1 MKFRR
6 KKKMLN
12 VSKLFRNS
20 YDDCYL
26 SNLDLQNHEKETLHE
41 AKLEIRNTLKK
52 ELPRILKDMVGHDFE
67 PPRFYTQ
74 GSWAYKTLNAP
85 AQASQQADLDD
96 GCYLPL
102 SYIQEI
108 GKPGTATKIFFTA
121 VEKVLLPLAEQKSW
135 TLVTDK
141 PTCTRLEINAKA
153 HIDIPLYA
161 IPDEEFKT
169 LTKAVAMTM
178 DMKEARGYQSW
189 DELPATKVLL
199 AHRDLD
205 WIDSDPRPV
214 KEWFDDQCKLKGDQ
228 LRHIVRYLKGYR
240 DQVWESGGPSSILLM
255 SAAAPLFKKYDG
267 RDDLALEEVLR
278 GLPKKLIAGV
288 NNPAN
293 ESESL
298 TDRVEVEELLNI
310 AKQYENLNA
319 KLSAAL
325 AANDN
330 ISVCYWLRNEFGT
343 RLPNRPDLVSVTTP
357 DETIKL
363 SPSIITAT
371 PLVGRTE
378 AG

>member
-1 MKFRR
+1 
-6 KKKMLN
+6 MLN

-20 YDDCYL
+20 QDDCYL
-26 SNLDLQNHEKETLHE
+26 NNLDLQDHEKEKLQE
-41 AKLEIRNTLKK
+41 ARLEIRNTLRK
-52 ELPRILKDMVGHDFE
+52 ELPKILKEMVGQDFE
-67 PPRFYTQ
+67 PPRFFTQ

-108 GKPGTATKIFFTA
+108 KKPSTATKIFFAA
-121 VEKVLLPLAEQKSW
+121 VEKTLKPLADEKGW
-135 TLVTDK
+135 TLVTNK
-141 PTCTRLEINAKA
+141 PTCTRLEINASA

-161 IPDEEFKT
+161 IPDEEFET

-178 DMKEARGYQSW
+178 DMMEARGYQSW
-189 DELPATKVLL
+189 DDLPTTKVLL

-214 KEWFDDQCKLKGDQ
+214 KEWFNEQCDLKGEQ

-240 DQVWESGGPSSILLM
+240 DHTWESGGPSSILLM

-278 GLPKKLIAGV
+278 GLPKKFRDGV
-288 NNPAN
+288 KNPVNDA
-293 ESESL
+293 ESL
-298 TDRVEVEELLNI
+298 TDRLDPDELTNF
-310 AKQYENLNA
+310 ANQYEDLNT

-325 AANDN
+325 AASDN
-330 ISVCYWLRNEFGT
+330 KSVCNWLRKEFGV
-343 RLPNRPDLVSVTTP
+343 RLPDRPDLVSITTP
-357 DETIKL
+357 DETIKQ
-363 SPSIITAT
+363 SPAIITAT